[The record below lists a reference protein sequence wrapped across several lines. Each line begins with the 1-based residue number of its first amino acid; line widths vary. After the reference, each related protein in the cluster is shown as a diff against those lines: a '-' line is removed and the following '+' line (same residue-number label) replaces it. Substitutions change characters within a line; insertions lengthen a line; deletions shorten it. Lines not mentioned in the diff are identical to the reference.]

1 MRTEH
6 PNDEKDETV
15 WFTFNDSANGYIE
28 LNLNMLQER
37 PYTGW
42 TIAPH
47 KQPLRVGRTSL
58 TFLFQYYNIHVLSLK
73 FS

>member
-6 PNDEKDETV
+6 PSDEKDETV

-28 LNLNMLQER
+28 LNLNMPQER

-47 KQPLRVGRTSL
+47 KQPLRVGIEHHY
-58 TFLFQYYNIHVLSLK
+58 LFYSSTPQI
-73 FS
+73 